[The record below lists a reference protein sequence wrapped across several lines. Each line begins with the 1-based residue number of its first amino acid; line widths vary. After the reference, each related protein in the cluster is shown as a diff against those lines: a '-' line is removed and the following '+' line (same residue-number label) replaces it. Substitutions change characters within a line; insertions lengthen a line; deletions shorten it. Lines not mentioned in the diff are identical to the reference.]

1 MQKALRNYE
10 KNLKKAKE
18 TQKQEL
24 KNLELVLEQERTSQE
39 ASATAREVMKE
50 TLKIELEG

>member
-10 KNLKKAKE
+10 RNLKKAKE

-24 KNLELVLEQERTSQE
+24 KNLELLLEQERTSQE